1 MQQIDTLIHARW
13 VIPVDSND
21 TVLEAHCV
29 AIDENG
35 QIIEV
40 LPSARS
46 ASRYQATHEI
56 TLDEHA
62 LIPGLVNAHTHA
74 AMSLLRG
81 FADDLPLMQW
91 LEEHIVPA
99 ESRWVD
105 AGFVTDGTELAI
117 AEMLH
122 GGTTCFNDMYFFPD
136 RVAASA
142 ARHGIRACVGMI
154 MLDFPTAWASTPDEY
169 LSKGLAVHDD
179 YRDHPLITTA
189 FAPHAPYTVSDE
201 PLQRIRT
208 CADELDVPVH
218 MHVHETA
225 DEVQQSVN
233 QHGVRPLARL
243 ADLGLLNPGLLA
255 VHMTQ
260 LNDSEISQVAEA
272 GVHILHCPESN
283 MKLASG
289 ICPAAELDAAGIN
302 IALGTD
308 GNASNNDLDMFGE
321 MRSAALLAKVAS
333 GRADVLPAHRV
344 LRMATLGGA
353 RALGLEHLI
362 GSIEAGKQ
370 ADLTAVRLAGADMVP
385 VFNPVS
391 HLVYAA
397 HRGHVSDVWV
407 AGRQLLSGGV
417 LTQMDEADIVERARR
432 RGERIA
438 AGARDDGAAAS

>member
-13 VIPVDSND
+13 VIPVNPAGS
-21 TVLEAHCV
+21 VLENHCV
-29 AIDENG
+29 AVDETG
-35 QIIEV
+35 RIVEV
-40 LPSARS
+40 LPGTQS
-46 ASRYQATHEI
+46 ASRYQARHEVR
-56 TLDEHA
+56 LDDHA

-91 LEEHIVPA
+91 LQEHIVPA

-105 AGFVTDGTELAI
+105 SGFVSDGTDLAI
-117 AEMLH
+117 AEMLR

-136 RVAASA
+136 RVAERA

-154 MLDFPTAWASTPDEY
+154 MLDFPTAWASEPDEY
-169 LSKGLAVHDD
+169 LSKGLAVHDE
-179 YRDHPLITTA
+179 YRHHPLISTA

-225 DEVQQSVN
+225 DEVEQSVSDT
-233 QHGVRPLARL
+233 GVRPLARL
-243 ADLGLLNPGLLA
+243 AGLGLLNPGLLA

-260 LNDSEISQVAEA
+260 LSDSEITQVAEA
-272 GVHILHCPESN
+272 GVHVLHCPESN

-289 ICPAAELDAAGIN
+289 ICPTTELDAAGVN

-333 GRADVLPAHRV
+333 RQADALPAPRV
-344 LRMATLGGA
+344 LHMATLGGA
-353 RALGLEHLI
+353 RALGLDQEI
-362 GSIEAGKQ
+362 GSIEPGKQ
-370 ADLTAVRLAGADMVP
+370 ADLVAVRMDGSDMIP

-407 AGRQLLSGGV
+407 AGRQLLSSGV
-417 LTQMDEADIVERARR
+417 LTQMDETGIIERARQW
-432 RGERIA
+432 GERIA
-438 AGARDDGAAAS
+438 AGAREQGAGAS

>member
-13 VIPVDSND
+13 IIPVDENNS
-21 TVLEAHCV
+21 VLEAHCV
-29 AIDENG
+29 AVDENG
-35 QIIEV
+35 RIIEV
-40 LPSARS
+40 LPDSEAPR
-46 ASRYQATHEI
+46 RYQARQEI
-56 TLDEHA
+56 TLDQHA

-91 LEEHIVPA
+91 LQEHIIPA

-105 AGFVTDGTELAI
+105 SNFVSDGTDLAI
-117 AEMLH
+117 AEMLR

-136 RVAASA
+136 RVAERA

-154 MLDFPTAWASTPDEY
+154 MLDFPTAWAGGPDEY

-179 YRDHPLITTA
+179 YRHHPLITTA
-189 FAPHAPYTVSDE
+189 FAPHAPYTVSDD

-208 CADELDVPVH
+208 CADELDVPIH

-225 DEVQQSVN
+225 DEVEQSVSET
-233 QHGVRPLARL
+233 GGRPLARL
-243 ADLGLLNPGLLA
+243 AGLGMLNPGLLA

-260 LNDSEISQVAEA
+260 LSDSEIEQVAEA
-272 GVHILHCPESN
+272 GVHVLHCPESN

-289 ICPAAELDAAGIN
+289 ICPTTELDAAGVN

-333 GRADVLPAHRV
+333 RRADALPASRV

-353 RALGLEHLI
+353 RALGLEQEI

-370 ADLTAVRLAGADMVP
+370 ADLTAVRLDGADMVP

-407 AGRQLLSGGV
+407 AGRHLLSGGV
-417 LTQMDEADIVERARR
+417 LTQMDEAAIIERARQW
-432 RGERIA
+432 GERIS
-438 AGARDDGAAAS
+438 AGAREQGAAAS